1 MIRISWYYKVVLFMF
16 KKTGF
21 KILVASLMFIA
32 LYFFWDDIQALQ
44 IQEIVDDVENIML
57 ASLIILGTFTLKSLF
72 FFLPLFLIF
81 ISSGMILPIIPAAV
95 LSTAGVAIEFSL
107 TYLYGY
113 FLGTELV
120 ESIVSKYPKF
130 DEILSYRSSNNIK
143 VAFFLRLAPVMPEPV
158 SLVLGATGNNYIEYI
173 LASVMGVMPK
183 LLIFTLIGN
192 AVVNPIS
199 PMDIA
204 VFVIAILIWLAA
216 LKLFQLNGKKGN
228 HEKNS
233 FQTE

>member
-1 MIRISWYYKVVLFMF
+1 ML

-21 KILVASLMFIA
+21 KILIASLMFIA
-32 LYFFWDDIQALQ
+32 LYLFWDDIQALQ
-44 IQEIVDDVENIML
+44 IQELVNNVENIFF
-57 ASLIILGTFTLKSLF
+57 ASLILLGTFTLKSLF

-81 ISSGMILPIIPAAV
+81 ISSGMILPIIPAAI
-95 LSTAGVAIEFSL
+95 LSIVGVTIEFSL

-113 FLGTELV
+113 FLGTDLV
-120 ESIVSKYPKF
+120 EKIVSKYPKF
-130 DEILSYRSSNNIK
+130 DEIVSYRSSNNIK

-192 AVVNPIS
+192 AIINPITS
-199 PMDIA
+199 IDVA
-204 VFVIAILIWLAA
+204 VFVGAILIWLAA
-216 LKLFQLNGKKGN
+216 LKTFQIHDKNNSK
-228 HEKNS
+228 EKNS
-233 FQTE
+233 LQTE

>member
-1 MIRISWYYKVVLFMF
+1 MF

-21 KILVASLMFIA
+21 KILIASLMFIA
-32 LYFFWDDIQALQ
+32 LYLFWDDIQALQ
-44 IQEIVDDVENIML
+44 IQEMVNDVENIMV

-81 ISSGMILPIIPAAV
+81 ISSGMILPIIPAAL
-95 LSTAGVAIEFSL
+95 LSILGVTIEFSL

-113 FLGTELV
+113 FLGTDLV

-143 VAFFLRLAPVMPEPV
+143 VAFFLRLAPMMPEPV

-173 LASVMGVMPK
+173 LASIMGVMPK

-192 AVVNPIS
+192 AVINPIS
-199 PMDIA
+199 PIDVA
-204 VFVIAILIWLAA
+204 VFVGAILIWLAA
-216 LKLFQLNGKKGN
+216 LKSFQIHDKNNGQ
-228 HEKNS
+228 EKNS
-233 FQTE
+233 LQTE

>member
-1 MIRISWYYKVVLFMF
+1 ML

-21 KILVASLMFIA
+21 KILIASLMFIA
-32 LYFFWDDIQALQ
+32 LYLFWDDIQALQ
-44 IQEIVDDVENIML
+44 IQELVNNVENIFV
-57 ASLIILGTFTLKSLF
+57 ASLILLGTFTLKSLF

-81 ISSGMILPIIPAAV
+81 ISSGMILPIIPAAI
-95 LSTAGVAIEFSL
+95 LSIVGVTIEFSL

-113 FLGTELV
+113 FLGTDLV
-120 ESIVSKYPKF
+120 EKIVSKYPKF
-130 DEILSYRSSNNIK
+130 DEIVSYRSSNNIK

-192 AVVNPIS
+192 AIINPITS
-199 PMDIA
+199 IDVA
-204 VFVIAILIWLAA
+204 VFVGAILIWLAA
-216 LKLFQLNGKKGN
+216 LKTFQIHDKNNSK
-228 HEKNS
+228 EKNS
-233 FQTE
+233 LQTE